1 MSRDPLRKQGPN
13 VVTVFILVQVRL
25 YREGLEQHLAQHPS
39 IAVVGSA
46 PASAEALAPLRRLRP
61 EVLLLDLGLE
71 ASLRFAPVVRAALP
85 ETRVIVLG
93 ISGASPDVIACAE
106 AGIKGYVTREAT
118 LADLIATIERTAR
131 GEAVC
136 PPAVTASLLERISVL
151 ASGRRDRPQFV
162 DQLTNRELEIVR
174 LIEQGMSN
182 KEIASALCI
191 AVPTVKNHVH
201 NVLSKLNLQR
211 RRDLTGYLI

>member
-1 MSRDPLRKQGPN
+1 

-25 YREGLEQHLAQHPS
+25 YREGLEQHLVRYPAVE
-39 IAVVGSA
+39 VVGSA
-46 PASAEALAPLRRLRP
+46 PSAADALPSLRRLHP

-71 ASLRFAPVVRAALP
+71 ASLRFAPLVRGALP
-85 ETRVIVLG
+85 GTRLIVLG

-106 AGIKGYVTREAT
+106 AGIRGYVTREAT
-118 LADLIATIERTAR
+118 LADLVATIERTAR

-136 PPAVTASLLERISVL
+136 PPTITASLFERIAVL
-151 ASGRRDRPQFV
+151 ANARRDRPRPV
-162 DQLTNRELEIVR
+162 DQLTNREVEIVR
-174 LIEQGMSN
+174 LIGQGMSN

-211 RRDLTGYLI
+211 RRDLTGYLS

>member
-1 MSRDPLRKQGPN
+1 

-25 YREGLEQHLAQHPS
+25 YREGLEQHLGRYHS
-39 IAVVGSA
+39 IEVVGSA
-46 PASAEALAPLRRLRP
+46 RSSADALASLRRLRP
-61 EVLLLDLGLE
+61 EILLLDLGLE
-71 ASLRFAPVVRAALP
+71 ASLNFAPVVRGALP
-85 ETRVIVLG
+85 ETRLIVLG

-106 AGIKGYVTREAT
+106 AGVRGYVTREAT
-118 LADLIATIERTAR
+118 LADLVETIERTAR

-136 PPAVTASLLERISVL
+136 PPAVTASLLERIAVL
-151 ASGRRDRPQFV
+151 ANARRDRPHVV
-162 DQLTNRELEIVR
+162 DQLTNREVEIVR

-211 RRDLTGYLI
+211 RRDLTGYWS